1 MNFKTKQ
8 ILSIALCIILT
19 VFSLPITVSAE
30 TGDTYKY
37 SNAYDV
43 WRDPEYP
50 KSGEIESIYH
60 YQPPIIGFQGT
71 DSIFGTTTS
80 GNYTLT
86 SVGMYDPNKPYAKE
100 RTIITLEELI
110 PNITRSYNTTSDKVE
125 IFELK
130 DGNKH
135 ICYGVICA
143 YFDDDSLFFAGTPY
157 NDEFGG
163 AGYYLANLTYT
174 EDEEKELTTL
184 LDLSNMTKLK
194 EYKAKDANR
203 KTVNFDLN
211 GANTSIEKQTVDKN
225 GKATQPTEPTRDGYK
240 FMGWY
245 TDKEGSTKFDFNTPI
260 TENINLYAKWVK
272 DNEDNGNIDKENKNI
287 DNSSTELNGKQD
299 NKDIDNNSTE
309 LNDKQDNKNINNNL
323 TESEETVD
331 TYSPNTGDNS
341 NAILYISLMSISI
354 MAFAGI
360 IIYRKKHSIR

>member
-43 WRDPEYP
+43 KRTPAYP
-50 KSGEIESIYH
+50 KSGEKESLF
-60 YQPPIIGFQGT
+60 GFKTAIT
-71 DSIFGTTTS
+71 DVGGGNYDFGSTTS
-80 GNYTLT
+80 GDWTLT

-100 RTIITLEELI
+100 RTVITLEELI
-110 PNITRSYNTTSDKVE
+110 PNITQSYNITSDKVE

-143 YFDDDSLFFAGTPY
+143 YFDDDSLFFSGTPWD
-157 NDEFGG
+157 NANG
-163 AGYYLANLTYT
+163 AGYYIANPTY
-174 EDEEKELTTL
+174 KENDNKRLTTL

-194 EYKAKDANR
+194 EYKAKAANR

-225 GKATQPTEPTRDGYK
+225 EKATQPTEPTRDGYK

-260 TENINLYAKWVK
+260 TENITLYAKWVK

-287 DNSSTELNGKQD
+287 DNNSTELNSKQD
-299 NKDIDNNSTE
+299 NKDIDNNLTE
-309 LNDKQDNKNINNNL
+309 LNDKQDNKDINNNL